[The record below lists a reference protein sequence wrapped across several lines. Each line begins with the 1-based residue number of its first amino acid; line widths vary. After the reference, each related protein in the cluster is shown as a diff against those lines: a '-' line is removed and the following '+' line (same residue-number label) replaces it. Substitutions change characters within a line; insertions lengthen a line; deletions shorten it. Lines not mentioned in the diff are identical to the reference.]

1 LGGPNREQGR
11 GLAMAREVAAP
22 ARFGL
27 PVVREGGGAALGG
40 GRRGEG
46 PIFGVVVGKDSSG

>member
-1 LGGPNREQGR
+1 
-11 GLAMAREVAAP
+11 MAWEVAAP